1 MVPPPA
7 LADLAHSKRFT
18 TPPTPLLSPLPRC
31 IALRGRP
38 PCHRT
43 AGISFA
49 LLLLLSTPAEASRF
63 EVDPDQWAAIGN
75 VARDVHGIGRHAG
88 AKLTRICP
96 MAFAED
102 VKDECHAVQCYSRSS
117 CRTLQSDAVST
128 SRLMLEGTNFN
139 SLDAWK
145 YLGRS
150 TEARQR
156 VAFPDLVDKSVHYS
170 RNRLSLTPARSPD
183 DWQPRGSRAHGR
195 STVGHTAAIAA
206 WPRNLP
212 KKETSETAMQPF
224 LAAHTQQL
232 RITIY
237 TELCTS
243 APSTDTCYRLYT
255 CTGHLLEPNP
265 TRAAR
270 HVLLL
275 ELPHAD
281 ALLPP
286 SNLESRAA
294 LGHATD
300 AHARRQR
307 P

>member
-1 MVPPPA
+1 VRKESTSPVQRRGSVGCEEGEPFFVWSTFSINKGTCMKPRGASPRKKAPPTLSFTRGQEFLGGQPRRASSRSQPPSMVPPPA

-145 YLGRS
+145 YRI
-150 TEARQR
+150 
-156 VAFPDLVDKSVHYS
+156 K
-170 RNRLSLTPARSPD
+170 LSPEGGIPG
-183 DWQPRGSRAHGR
+183 P
-195 STVGHTAAIAA
+195 
-206 WPRNLP
+206 
-212 KKETSETAMQPF
+212 
-224 LAAHTQQL
+224 
-232 RITIY
+232 
-237 TELCTS
+237 
-243 APSTDTCYRLYT
+243 
-255 CTGHLLEPNP
+255 
-265 TRAAR
+265 
-270 HVLLL
+270 
-275 ELPHAD
+275 
-281 ALLPP
+281 
-286 SNLESRAA
+286 
-294 LGHATD
+294 
-300 AHARRQR
+300 RRQKR
-307 P
+307 TL